1 MKAGKLVLFLA
12 AGGLFGTGLAVSGM
26 TDPARVIGFLDVFG
40 AWDPALLFVMAGAV
54 GVYGLG
60 MVILRRFDGLKL
72 PSAGSSPIDYRL
84 VIGSA
89 IFGAGWDWAGSALDL
104 RLPIWALFESKRC
117 SSCRQWRLACCWR
130 KDSSEPTDSHS
141 EVRDRRCLSLC
152 VFAPSRETL
161 SEPKISRKDAK
172 SRRFANETAARM
184 VDPTRWIPG
193 IPSFRSIPR
202 RLQSSESPN
211 GNQLFPFLR

>member
-1 MKAGKLVLFLA
+1 MKSGKLVLFLA

-89 IFGAGWDWAGSALDL
+89 IFGVGWGLGGFCPGPALANLGAL
-104 RLPIWALFESKRC
+104 RIEALFFVPAVAIGML
-117 SSCRQWRLACCWR
+117 LAQR
-130 KDSSEPTDSHS
+130 FFGA
-141 EVRDRRCLSLC
+141 DR
-152 VFAPSRETL
+152 
-161 SEPKISRKDAK
+161 
-172 SRRFANETAARM
+172 
-184 VDPTRWIPG
+184 
-193 IPSFRSIPR
+193 
-202 RLQSSESPN
+202 
-211 GNQLFPFLR
+211 